1 MANDVTLTCRLNK
14 ASLPVMN
21 TQQLAYVLI
30 EAVPGAGMAQVQM
43 PLNLSLVLDKS
54 GSMSGKKIQNLRQ
67 AAKLVVDRLGPED
80 TISIVAFSDRKYLI
94 AKSQPVVDQQDLK
107 RKIDRIRDGGGTAIS
122 GGMGQGLAELAK
134 ALSPDRVS
142 RMLLLTDGQTFG
154 DEKQC
159 LKQGKKAGAS
169 GIVVNALGLGDD
181 WNEDLLDDI
190 AEASGGVAD
199 FIDSPDKI
207 VAFFEQAVKS
217 MQDTVVQNAQLVLR
231 LASGVTPRQVWQVLP
246 MISNLGYRPLSDRDV
261 QVTLGELE
269 KGHSRSLLVELLISP
284 RPAGSYRIAQA
295 ELGYDVPGLKLIGE
309 KIKTDIMLDFSAD
322 ALLAKQVRRRRDEHR
337 RKSDGLQ
344 IADPGFGRSQDGQRG
359 WRQPKATGCCHPPPG
374 NGRRRAGP
382 VGAGGGR
389 EPGKKRADVG
399 PRYEKTTLRDAK
411 ADSATESLKQG
422 VRSTRPGLFMP
433 VGRKGGIE
441 SWQIVPIAGVQPAKE
456 QSSVTSVVRGFH
468 SLRWLLQKRPPHRL
482 AEA

>member
-54 GSMSGKKIQNLRQ
+54 GSMSGNKIQNLRQ

-94 AKSQPVVDQQDLK
+94 AESQPVIDQQDLK
-107 RKIDRIRDGGGTAIS
+107 KKIDRIRDGGGTAIS

-159 LKQGKKAGAS
+159 LKLGQRAGGS

-269 KGHSRSLLVELLISP
+269 KGQRRSLLVELLISP

-295 ELGYDVPGLKLIGE
+295 EISYDVPGLKLIGE

-322 ALLAKQVRRRRDEHR
+322 ALQAKQYDAEVMNIVEKVTAFKLQTRALEEAKMGNVAGASQKLRAAATRLLEMGEDELAQSALEEAENLE
-337 RKSDGLQ
+337 KS
-344 IADPGFGRSQDGQRG
+344 GQMSARG
-359 WRQPKATGCCHPPPG
+359 T
-374 NGRRRAGP
+374 
-382 VGAGGGR
+382 
-389 EPGKKRADVG
+389 KKL
-399 PRYEKTTLRDAK
+399 RYE
-411 ADSATESLKQG
+411 
-422 VRSTRPGLFMP
+422 TRKLT
-433 VGRKGGIE
+433 
-441 SWQIVPIAGVQPAKE
+441 Q
-456 QSSVTSVVRGFH
+456 
-468 SLRWLLQKRPPHRL
+468 RL
-482 AEA
+482 NP

>member
-1 MANDVTLTCRLNK
+1 MANDVTLTCRMNK

-54 GSMSGKKIQNLRQ
+54 GSMSGQKIQNLRE
-67 AAKLVVDRLGPED
+67 AAKLVVDRLGPQD

-94 AKSQPVVDQQDLK
+94 AESQPVTDRADLQK
-107 RKIDRIRDGGGTAIS
+107 KIDRIRDGGGTAIS
-122 GGMGQGLAELAK
+122 GGMGQGLAELDK
-134 ALSPDRVS
+134 ALAPDRVS

-159 LKQGKKAGAS
+159 LKLGEKAGTS

-261 QVTLGELE
+261 QVGLGELE
-269 KGHSRSLLVELLISP
+269 KGQPRSLLVELLISP
-284 RPAGSYRIAQA
+284 RPAGSYRVAQA
-295 ELGYDVPGLKLIGE
+295 EISYDVPGLKLIGE
-309 KIKTDIMLDFSAD
+309 KVKSDIMLDFSAD
-322 ALLAKQVRRRRDEHR
+322 AVQAKQYDAEVMNIVEKVTAFKLQTRALEEAKMGNVAGASQKLRAAATRLLEMGEDDLAQSALEEAENLE
-337 RKSDGLQ
+337 KS
-344 IADPGFGRSQDGQRG
+344 GQMSARG
-359 WRQPKATGCCHPPPG
+359 T
-374 NGRRRAGP
+374 
-382 VGAGGGR
+382 
-389 EPGKKRADVG
+389 KKL
-399 PRYEKTTLRDAK
+399 RYE
-411 ADSATESLKQG
+411 
-422 VRSTRPGLFMP
+422 TRKLT
-433 VGRKGGIE
+433 
-441 SWQIVPIAGVQPAKE
+441 Q
-456 QSSVTSVVRGFH
+456 
-468 SLRWLLQKRPPHRL
+468 RL
-482 AEA
+482 NP

>member
-1 MANDVTLTCRLNK
+1 MANDVILTCRLNK

-54 GSMSGKKIQNLRQ
+54 GSMSGTKIQNLRQ
-67 AAKLVVDRLGPED
+67 AAKLVVDRLGTED

-94 AKSQPVVDQQDLK
+94 AESQPVIDQQDLK

-159 LKQGKKAGAS
+159 LKLGKKAGES

-181 WNEDLLDDI
+181 WNEDLLDEI

-217 MQDTVVQNAQLVLR
+217 MQDTVVQNALLTLR

-246 MISNLGYRPLSDRDV
+246 MISNLGYKPLSDRDV
-261 QVTLGELE
+261 QVPLGELE
-269 KGHSRSLLVELLISP
+269 KAQPRSLLVELLISP
-284 RPAGSYRIAQA
+284 RPAGSYRIAQTEIA
-295 ELGYDVPGLKLIGE
+295 YDVPGLQLVNE
-309 KIKTDIMLDFSAD
+309 KVKADIMLDFSAD
-322 ALLAKQVRRRRDEHR
+322 AAQAKRYDAEVMNIVEKVTAFKLQTRALEEAKMGNVAGASQKLRAAATRLLEMGEEELAQSALEEAENLEKR
-337 RKSDGLQ
+337 
-344 IADPGFGRSQDGQRG
+344 GQMSAHG
-359 WRQPKATGCCHPPPG
+359 T
-374 NGRRRAGP
+374 
-382 VGAGGGR
+382 
-389 EPGKKRADVG
+389 KKL
-399 PRYEKTTLRDAK
+399 RYE
-411 ADSATESLKQG
+411 
-422 VRSTRPGLFMP
+422 TRKLT
-433 VGRKGGIE
+433 
-441 SWQIVPIAGVQPAKE
+441 Q
-456 QSSVTSVVRGFH
+456 
-468 SLRWLLQKRPPHRL
+468 RL
-482 AEA
+482 NP

>member
-43 PLNLSLVLDKS
+43 PVNLSLVLDKS

-122 GGMGQGLAELAK
+122 GGMGQGLAELAN
-134 ALSPDRVS
+134 ALAPDRVS

-159 LKQGKKAGAS
+159 LKLGKKAGAS

-269 KGHSRSLLVELLISP
+269 KGQPRSLLVELLISP

-295 ELGYDVPGLKLIGE
+295 EIDYDVPGLKLIGE

-322 ALLAKQVRRRRDEHR
+322 AVQAKRYD
-337 RKSDGLQ
+337 
-344 IADPGFGRSQDGQRG
+344 
-359 WRQPKATGCCHPPPG
+359 
-374 NGRRRAGP
+374 
-382 VGAGGGR
+382 
-389 EPGKKRADVG
+389 ADVMNIVEKVTAFKLQTRALEEAKMG
-399 PRYEKTTLRDAK
+399 NVAGASQKLRAAATRLLEMGEDELAQSALDEAENLEKSGQMSAHGTKKLRYE
-411 ADSATESLKQG
+411 
-422 VRSTRPGLFMP
+422 TRKLT
-433 VGRKGGIE
+433 
-441 SWQIVPIAGVQPAKE
+441 Q
-456 QSSVTSVVRGFH
+456 
-468 SLRWLLQKRPPHRL
+468 RL
-482 AEA
+482 SP

>member
-94 AKSQPVVDQQDLK
+94 ADSQQVVDQQDLK

-122 GGMGQGLAELAK
+122 GGMGQGLAELDK

-159 LKQGKKAGAS
+159 LKLGKKAGDS

-181 WNEDLLDDI
+181 WNEDLLDEI

-217 MQDTVVQNAQLVLR
+217 MQDTVVQNAQLTLR

-246 MISNLGYRPLSDRDV
+246 MISNLGYKPLSDRDV
-261 QVTLGELE
+261 QVPLGELE
-269 KGHSRSLLVELLISP
+269 KGQPRSLLVELLISP
-284 RPAGSYRIAQA
+284 RPGGSYRIAQA
-295 ELGYDVPGLKLIGE
+295 EVAYDVPGLQLVNE
-309 KIKTDIMLDFSAD
+309 KVKADIMLDFSAD
-322 ALLAKQVRRRRDEHR
+322 AMQAKRYDAEVMNIVEKVTAFKLQTRALEEAKMGNVAGASQKLRAAATRLLEMGEDELAQSALEEAENLEKSGR
-337 RKSDGLQ
+337 MSARGTKKLRYDTRKLT
-344 IADPGFGRSQDGQRG
+344 QRLT
-359 WRQPKATGCCHPPPG
+359 P
-374 NGRRRAGP
+374 
-382 VGAGGGR
+382 
-389 EPGKKRADVG
+389 
-399 PRYEKTTLRDAK
+399 
-411 ADSATESLKQG
+411 
-422 VRSTRPGLFMP
+422 
-433 VGRKGGIE
+433 
-441 SWQIVPIAGVQPAKE
+441 
-456 QSSVTSVVRGFH
+456 
-468 SLRWLLQKRPPHRL
+468 
-482 AEA
+482 

>member
-1 MANDVTLTCRLNK
+1 MANDLTLTCRLNK

-94 AKSQPVVDQQDLK
+94 AKSQPVVDQKDLK

-122 GGMGQGLAELAK
+122 GGMGQGLSELAQ

-159 LKQGKKAGAS
+159 LKLGKKAGAS

-181 WNEDLLDDI
+181 WNEDLLDEI

-246 MISNLGYRPLSDRDV
+246 MISNLGYQPLSDRDV

-269 KGHSRSLLVELLISP
+269 KGQPRSLLVELLISP

-295 ELGYDVPGLKLIGE
+295 EIGYDVPGLQLIGE

-322 ALLAKQVRRRRDEHR
+322 AIQAKRYDAEVMNIVEKVTAFKLQTRALEEAKMGNVAGASQKLRAAATRLLEMGEDELAQSALDEAENLE
-337 RKSDGLQ
+337 KS
-344 IADPGFGRSQDGQRG
+344 GQMSARG
-359 WRQPKATGCCHPPPG
+359 T
-374 NGRRRAGP
+374 
-382 VGAGGGR
+382 
-389 EPGKKRADVG
+389 KKL
-399 PRYEKTTLRDAK
+399 RYE
-411 ADSATESLKQG
+411 
-422 VRSTRPGLFMP
+422 TRKLT
-433 VGRKGGIE
+433 
-441 SWQIVPIAGVQPAKE
+441 Q
-456 QSSVTSVVRGFH
+456 
-468 SLRWLLQKRPPHRL
+468 RL
-482 AEA
+482 TP

>member
-1 MANDVTLTCRLNK
+1 MANDLTLTCRLNK

-30 EAVPGAGMAQVQM
+30 EAMPGAGMAQVQM

-54 GSMSGKKIQNLRQ
+54 GSMSGQKIQNLRQ
-67 AAKLVVDRLGPED
+67 AAKLVVDRLGPGD

-94 AKSQPVVDQQDLK
+94 APSQRVADPEDLK
-107 RKIDRIRDGGGTAIS
+107 QKIDRIRDGGGTAIS
-122 GGMGQGLAELAK
+122 GGMGQGLTELDK
-134 ALSPDRVS
+134 ALSPERVS

-154 DEKQC
+154 DEPQC
-159 LKQGKKAGAS
+159 LKLGKLAGAN

-231 LASGVTPRQVWQVLP
+231 LAGGITPRQVWQVLP
-246 MISNLGYRPLSDRDV
+246 MISNLGYKPLSDRDV

-269 KGHSRSLLVELLISP
+269 KGQPRSLLVELLISP
-284 RPAGSYRIAQA
+284 RPAGSYRLAQA
-295 ELGYDVPGLKLIGE
+295 EISYDVPGLKLTGE

-322 ALLAKQVRRRRDEHR
+322 AVQAKRYDAEVMNIVEKVTAFKLQTRALEEAKMGNVAGASQKLRAAATRLLEMGEDELAQSALEEAENLE
-337 RKSDGLQ
+337 KG
-344 IADPGFGRSQDGQRG
+344 GQMSARG
-359 WRQPKATGCCHPPPG
+359 T
-374 NGRRRAGP
+374 
-382 VGAGGGR
+382 
-389 EPGKKRADVG
+389 KKL
-399 PRYEKTTLRDAK
+399 RYE
-411 ADSATESLKQG
+411 
-422 VRSTRPGLFMP
+422 TRKLT
-433 VGRKGGIE
+433 
-441 SWQIVPIAGVQPAKE
+441 Q
-456 QSSVTSVVRGFH
+456 
-468 SLRWLLQKRPPHRL
+468 RL
-482 AEA
+482 NP

>member
-1 MANDVTLTCRLNK
+1 MASDVQMTCQVNK

-54 GSMSGKKIQNLRQ
+54 GSMQGKKIANLRQ
-67 AAKLVVDRLGPED
+67 AAKLVVDRLGMQD

-94 AKSQPVVDQQDLK
+94 AESQPVTDKDELK
-107 RKIDRIRDGGGTAIS
+107 RRIDRIRDGGGTAIS
-122 GGMGQGLAELAK
+122 GGMGQGLAELDK

-142 RMLLLTDGQTFG
+142 RMLVLTDGQTFG

-159 LKQGKKAGAS
+159 LKLGKQAGDN

-181 WNEDLLDDI
+181 WNEDLLDEI

-217 MQDTVVQNAQLVLR
+217 MQDTVVQNAQMVLR
-231 LASGVTPRQVWQVLP
+231 LANGVTPRQVWQVLP

-261 QVTLGELE
+261 QVILGELE
-269 KGHSRSLLVELLISP
+269 KGQPRSLLVELLIGP

-295 ELGYDVPGLKLIGE
+295 EISYDVPGLKLTGE
-309 KIKTDIMLDFSAD
+309 KVKADILLEFTSD
-322 ALLAKQVRRRRDEHR
+322 AAKAKQYDVEVMNIVEKVTAFKLQTRALEEAKMGNIAGASQKLRAAATRLLEMGEEDLAQSALEEAENLE
-337 RKSDGLQ
+337 KS
-344 IADPGFGRSQDGQRG
+344 GQMSAHG
-359 WRQPKATGCCHPPPG
+359 T
-374 NGRRRAGP
+374 
-382 VGAGGGR
+382 
-389 EPGKKRADVG
+389 KKL
-399 PRYEKTTLRDAK
+399 RYE
-411 ADSATESLKQG
+411 
-422 VRSTRPGLFMP
+422 TRKLT
-433 VGRKGGIE
+433 
-441 SWQIVPIAGVQPAKE
+441 Q
-456 QSSVTSVVRGFH
+456 
-468 SLRWLLQKRPPHRL
+468 RL
-482 AEA
+482 SP